1 MYRGMDG
8 RAFRARLKEVAL
20 YLPPSPLLALLALP
34 ALPALPATV
43 APATR
48 ATYTLP
54 YPHAAVPFSPPS
66 HLKVAGD
73 AGVDVVVDMV
83 GYPQP

>member
-20 YLPPSPLLALLALP
+20 YLPPFPLLALP
-34 ALPALPATV
+34 ALPALLASIPPAT
-43 APATR
+43 P

-54 YPHAAVPFSPPS
+54 YPLPAVPFFPPP
-66 HLKVAGD
+66 LKVAGD

-83 GYPQP
+83 GYPQL

>member
-20 YLPPSPLLALLALP
+20 YLPPFPLLALP
-34 ALPALPATV
+34 ALPALLASIPPAT
-43 APATR
+43 P

-54 YPHAAVPFSPPS
+54 YP
-66 HLKVAGD
+66 
-73 AGVDVVVDMV
+73 
-83 GYPQP
+83 